1 MSSRG
6 IALRLSEVEVVYPG
20 AKALAG
26 VDLVV
31 RAGERVAL
39 IGPSGAGKSTLLG
52 LCNGTVAPTRGRV
65 EVLGDDLAMADR
77 ARARAIGARV
87 GTVYQRLHLVGQ
99 LRVIHN
105 VNAGRLGSWS
115 RRRALWSLIRPVGTE
130 EAGAALAKM
139 GVGHKLYERT
149 DRLSGGEQQRVA
161 LARVLVQDP
170 ELVLADEPVSSLDP
184 ARARE
189 VMGLLGVLAEGGRT
203 LVVSLHTFGLA
214 REYCDRVIGMRG
226 GKVAFDRP
234 AADVDDDLAAR
245 LYQID

>member
-1 MSSRG
+1 MSSPG

-105 VNAGRLGSWS
+105 VNAGRPAGLGGRQRLQRFRTAYE
-115 RRRALWSLIRPVGTE
+115 RRRNA
-130 EAGAALAKM
+130 
-139 GVGHKLYERT
+139 
-149 DRLSGGEQQRVA
+149 
-161 LARVLVQDP
+161 
-170 ELVLADEPVSSLDP
+170 
-184 ARARE
+184 
-189 VMGLLGVLAEGGRT
+189 GGR
-203 LVVSLHTFGLA
+203 LPASYQVWYLQLEKA
-214 REYCDRVIGMRG
+214 AAEDRHG
-226 GKVAFDRP
+226 
-234 AADVDDDLAAR
+234 
-245 LYQID
+245 